1 MLRHK
6 KQLVLTAWLDVAV
19 LPPDEGVHGVAP
31 GAALDTASV
40 PAEVGGVPHLK
51 VTSMLMFQILLPSQ
65 CSPPGTRGA
74 GRCGC
79 GACPCTRAGT
89 RGRHVSCSRVPGS
102 SDRCP
107 SHTCLG
113 NSLVKKVDI

>member
-40 PAEVGGVPHLK
+40 PAEVGGVAHLK
-51 VTSMLMFQILLPSQ
+51 LVSKFMFQM
-65 CSPPGTRGA
+65 
-74 GRCGC
+74 
-79 GACPCTRAGT
+79 
-89 RGRHVSCSRVPGS
+89 
-102 SDRCP
+102 
-107 SHTCLG
+107 
-113 NSLVKKVDI
+113 